1 MHAWGHTFCT
11 EQADGKNLLCG
22 ICFARYRSA
31 LKSHEE
37 SLQLSVFKSG
47 DNKKFNWEAH
57 CLHHHPWAHAT
68 GAMNKSSTGAA
79 KAGASSALTQTT
91 LAGGAA
97 RHAKGRNMRSY
108 AKLLKIFVD
117 LVVAKS
123 SVSLNFFNDGA
134 LWDLVNALAPTPSAR
149 T

>member
-37 SLQLSVFKSG
+37 SLQLSVFTSG
-47 DNKKFNWEAH
+47 DNKKYNWKAH
-57 CLHHHPWAHAT
+57 CLHHHPLAHAT

-91 LAGGAA
+91 L
-97 RHAKGRNMRSY
+97 
-108 AKLLKIFVD
+108 L
-117 LVVAKS
+117 
-123 SVSLNFFNDGA
+123 SLS
-134 LWDLVNALAPTPSAR
+134 NASLITF
-149 T
+149 

>member
-91 LAGGAA
+91 LLSLFK
-97 RHAKGRNMRSY
+97 RFSY
-108 AKLLKIFVD
+108 YALTLPYCP
-117 LVVAKS
+117 
-123 SVSLNFFNDGA
+123 FFKRF
-134 LWDLVNALAPTPSAR
+134 SYSY
-149 T
+149 